1 MKSRPERSAIEILG
15 HALHLVD
22 LIGEFLSFDC
32 HLLQGAQ
39 VPELVVAVDGGFDV
53 FELILGFEPVFELS
67 VDVFFVFLEG
77 LLQER
82 VFFFGSFE
90 FDFKQVER
98 LIELI
103 LSKLKLMN
111 THHFALIVFGQFPE

>member
-1 MKSRPERSAIEILG
+1 VKSGPERSAIEILR

-22 LIGEFLSFDC
+22 LIGEFLSFNC

-39 VPELVVAVDGGFDV
+39 VSELVVAVDSGFNV
-53 FELILGFEPVFELS
+53 FELILSFDPVFDLS
-67 VDVFFVFLEG
+67 IDVFFVFLEG
-77 LLQER
+77 LLQEKI
-82 VFFFGSFE
+82 FFFGSFE
-90 FDFKQVER
+90 FDFKQVDG

-111 THHFALIVFGQFPE
+111 THHFALIIFGQFPE